1 MENPA
6 GRQGWHAEHTFIQ
19 TTVIIEATRGI
30 SASQTQVTSCFLLAS
45 LYKGYDCVYA
55 RALSRRGIT
64 DAVVVSHM
72 DVCPTP
78 AAAAS
83 DVQFS
88 VLHFA
93 ANNWTTLLTLQANTI

>member
-1 MENPA
+1 MEIPA

-30 SASQTQVTSCFLLAS
+30 SASQTQVTSRFLLVS
-45 LYKGYDCVYA
+45 LYKGYDSVYA
-55 RALSRRGIT
+55 RAPSSRGIT
-64 DAVVVSHM
+64 DATVASHM
-72 DVCPTP
+72 DVCTTP

-88 VLHFA
+88 VPHFA
-93 ANNWTTLLTLQANTI
+93 ANN